1 MAWKIEFYSEKVESE
16 TLSLPAGIQSNLI
29 YILELIEEIGP
40 NLGRPH
46 TASIRDGLFEIR
58 SKGKEG
64 VARSF
69 FCTIKGE
76 TVVIL
81 HSIIKKSTKIPKKDI
96 DLAIKRMKEVKNG

>member
-1 MAWKIEFYSEKVESE
+1 
-16 TLSLPAGIQSNLI
+16 LDLI
-29 YILELIEEIGP
+29 KEIGP

-46 TASIRDGLFEIR
+46 TAAIRHGLFEIR

-81 HSIIKKSTKIPKKDI
+81 HSIIKKSTKIPRKDI
-96 DLAIKRMKEVKNG
+96 ALAIKRMKEVKNG